1 MSITAL
7 ARKHGFKT
15 VARLSSEPP
24 VGKLSVA
31 QVKRVI
37 DDPGS
42 YSIADDVGSA
52 NGPVHITFFLHGSGD
67 SAEGVAKLIL
77 GMIRE
82 GYGVSYRSS
91 EDCVAV
97 LGIRGAKNDFGLK
110 ELTAAINRDVE
121 AHEDFIEALQKSK
134 AKRRG

>member
-1 MSITAL
+1 MSITTL

-31 QVKRVI
+31 QVKRII

-42 YSIADDVGSA
+42 YSIADNVGSA
-52 NGPVHITFFLHGSGD
+52 NSLVRITFFLHNHGD

-77 GMIRE
+77 GMIKD

-91 EDCVAV
+91 DDCVAV
-97 LGIRGAKNDFGLK
+97 LGIRGSKNEFSLK

-121 AHEDFIEALQKSK
+121 AHEDFLEALQESR
-134 AKRRG
+134 AKRHG